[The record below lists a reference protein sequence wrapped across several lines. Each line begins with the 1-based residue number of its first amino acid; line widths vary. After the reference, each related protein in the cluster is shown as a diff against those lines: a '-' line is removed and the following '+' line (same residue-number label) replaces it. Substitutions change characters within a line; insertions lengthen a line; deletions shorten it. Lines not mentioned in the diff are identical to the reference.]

1 MAKTAVPVKRLK
13 ELNEALL
20 QFPDDFDLNPKLKKS
35 VERRRKLLDKASN
48 KVDWASAE
56 ELAFATILQDGIP
69 VRLTGQDS
77 ERGTFS
83 QRHAAFHDV
92 ENSQTHIPLQA
103 FSQSKASF
111 AILNSPLSEAG
122 ALGFEVGYN
131 VQAPGRLVLW
141 EAQYGDFIN
150 NAQSILDEFLLSGR
164 AKWGLT
170 PSLVLLLPHGNEGQ
184 GPDHSSGRIERF
196 LGLAAETNVRIA
208 YPSTAAQYFHLLR
221 RQALLLKSDPLPLIV
236 FTPKGLLRHPL
247 VASPAKLLAEEG
259 WQPVIDDPELPGD
272 RRDVENLLLCSGRI
286 YIDLVSS
293 DLRAANP
300 DDAIARVEQLYPFP
314 KEALEEVVAS
324 YPNLKRVVWV
334 QEEPF
339 NMGAWNF
346 MRPRLRQ
353 LLAKEDLPL
362 HYIGRPESSSPAE
375 GSSTLYRINQR
386 ALIEQ
391 AFEFEKQTETR
402 SVIKERD

>member
-1 MAKTAVPVKRLK
+1 
-13 ELNEALL
+13 
-20 QFPDDFDLNPKLKKS
+20 
-35 VERRRKLLDKASN
+35 
-48 KVDWASAE
+48 VDWATAE
-56 ELAFATILQDGIP
+56 ELAFATVLQDGIS

-83 QRHAAFHDV
+83 QRHAVFFDV
-92 ENSQTHIPLQA
+92 ENSRTHIPLQA
-103 FSQSKASF
+103 FPQSKASF
-111 AILNSPLSEAG
+111 EILNSPLSEAG

-131 VQAPGRLVLW
+131 VQAPERLVLW

-353 LLAKEDLPL
+353 LLAKDELDL
-362 HYIGRPESSSPAE
+362 HYVGRPESSSPAE